1 MFCPRCGNEDEELY
15 EGICRS
21 CFVKEAR
28 LISIPQD
35 LEVTICT
42 HCSSLLNGIK
52 WEDSELSE
60 EELVTTVIMENYD
73 LLPYV
78 QVLELSVEILT
89 VRGSNYECL
98 IRVEGTVLDTRV
110 VEEHRV
116 NVKIKKSSCP
126 DCSKYA
132 SGYFES
138 VIQIRADKR
147 FPTSKEIQAIDKIIR
162 AKISILSVKNRMAYV
177 SDVSIIKEGVDY
189 YVGSYK
195 AARKLAS
202 AVKDVMGGVVQE
214 SPRLVGRDKSRGRDL
229 YRIWISIRLPDF
241 QKGDFIE
248 YKNRKGQ
255 VRGFDG
261 RKIILNDLETDG
273 IWSIMWKDYK
283 KIKVIARRSDIKI
296 TNITSK
302 TPKSIQILHPNTY
315 QPIDLDINKETSD
328 LKIGNE
334 VKVLEVEGKIYIL
347 RNDHENNP
355 DE

>member
-15 EGICRS
+15 AGICRS
-21 CFVKEAR
+21 CFVKEVR
-28 LISIPQD
+28 LITIPQN
-35 LEVTICT
+35 LEATICT
-42 HCSSLLNGIK
+42 HCNSLLNGVK
-52 WEDSELSE
+52 WEDSELSQ
-60 EELVTTVIMENYD
+60 EELVTRVIMENYNI
-73 LLPYV
+73 LPYV
-78 QVLELSVEILT
+78 QDLELSVEILT

-98 IRVEGTVLDTRV
+98 IHAEGTVLDTRV

-116 NVKIKKSSCP
+116 IVKIKKSSCP

-147 FPTSKEIQAIDKIIR
+147 FPTSEEIQTIDQIIR

-214 SPRLVGRDKSRGRDL
+214 SPRLVGRDKSRGKDL

-248 YKNRKGQ
+248 YENRKGQ

-273 IWSIMWKDYK
+273 VWSIMWKDYK
-283 KIKVIARRSDIKI
+283 KIKVISRRSDIKI

-302 TPKSIQILHPNTY
+302 TPKTIQILHPNTY
-315 QPIDLDINKETSD
+315 QPMDIDINKETSD

-334 VKVLEVEGKIYIL
+334 VKVLEIKGKLYIL
-347 RNDHENNP
+347 RNDHKNNSNK
-355 DE
+355 